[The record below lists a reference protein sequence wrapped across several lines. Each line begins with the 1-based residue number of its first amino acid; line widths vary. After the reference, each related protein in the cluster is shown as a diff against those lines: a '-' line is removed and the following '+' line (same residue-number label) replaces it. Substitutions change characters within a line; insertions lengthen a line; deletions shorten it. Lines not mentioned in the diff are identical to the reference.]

1 MIGWA
6 IAIGIIVL
14 IAAISSYSELNT
26 RLSRTKNENDSL
38 RDSNNE
44 LRTTVQEWEQYSDT
58 LSKKEKNIKQQKAL
72 FEKLLQ
78 QRTKNFPL
86 IGEVWSQLIKITEEE
101 RARAL
106 VHKRNPAPK
115 AAQQVIDI
123 GREKRKLAKE
133 LTIWKYRAQN
143 YEAIYPWLAEELE
156 QEIEDQVNSDEYFS
170 VYTDE
175 EREDPVTQFVNPEDY
190 RKLSVSERN
199 QLALDRYW
207 LRGKKT
213 KWMIGKMYERYVGYL
228 YEKNGWDVEYFGIH
242 KRYED
247 LGRDLIAK
255 KGNEVHVV
263 QCKNWSKF
271 KTIYENHV
279 FQLFGTTYSLQK
291 VNPSKKV
298 TPVFF
303 CSTSLSDT
311 AGEFAKRL
319 GIKVE
324 QNHKFREYPCIKCN
338 VSPKG
343 EKIYH
348 LPFDQQY
355 DNTKVNNKGEFY
367 VATVAEAES
376 KGFRRAYRWHG
387 AVNGVEVNADSKFLI
402 PGKVIY

>member
-1 MIGWA
+1 MIGWI
-6 IAIGIIVL
+6 IAGSVILI
-14 IAAISSYSELNT
+14 IAASSYYGELTSQLN
-26 RLSRTKNENDSL
+26 RIKNENNNL
-38 RDSNNE
+38 RDDNDDLQDKIQQWEEYSQELANNE
-44 LRTTVQEWEQYSDT
+44 KQL
-58 LSKKEKNIKQQKAL
+58 NQQKQL
-72 FEKLLQ
+72 FEKLLE

-86 IGEVWSQLIKITEEE
+86 IGEVWSQLIKVTEEE

-106 VHKRNPAPK
+106 VYKRNPAPK
-115 AAQQVIDI
+115 AAQQVIEA

-133 LTIWKYRAQN
+133 LTLWKYKAKN

-156 QEIEDQVNSDEYFS
+156 QEIEDHVKSAEYFS
-170 VYTDE
+170 VYTDN

-190 RKLSVSERN
+190 RKLSESDRN

-207 LRGKKT
+207 QRGKKT

-228 YEKNGWDVEYFGIH
+228 YEKNGWVVEYFGIH

-247 LGRDLIAK
+247 LGRDLIAR

-271 KTIYENHV
+271 KTIYENHI

-291 VNPSKKV
+291 INPSKKI

-311 AGEFAKRL
+311 ANEFAKRL
-319 GIKVE
+319 GMVVH
-324 QNHKFREYPCIKCN
+324 QNHKFKEYPCIKCN
-338 VSPKG
+338 VSAKG

-355 DNTKVNNKGEFY
+355 DNTKVINNGEFY
-367 VATVAEAES
+367 ATTVDEAES
-376 KGFRRAYRWHG
+376 KGFRRAFRWSG
-387 AVNGVEVNADSKFLI
+387 M
-402 PGKVIY
+402 GKSA